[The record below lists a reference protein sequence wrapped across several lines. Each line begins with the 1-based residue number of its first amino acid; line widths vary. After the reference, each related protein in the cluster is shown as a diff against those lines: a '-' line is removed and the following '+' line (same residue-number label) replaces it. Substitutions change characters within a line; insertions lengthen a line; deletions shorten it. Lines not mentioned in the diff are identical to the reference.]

1 MKPRL
6 RTPGDLAKLL
16 GVRTERRPTYTARWN
31 GRSLNIQGLCTEV
44 YVHELMHWLLAT
56 PFRRS
61 QPNFGHGPAHNERS
75 GAWASMPYEKCRV
88 EEMYVGVMTRACLKV
103 MGIEDRFC
111 NNHPDRAKAE
121 CELTKQGLLDKQ
133 GRPVLPGLT
142 YEANL

>member
-1 MKPRL
+1 MKPKL

-16 GVRTERRPTYTARWN
+16 GVRTERRPTYTPLWD

-61 QPNFGHGPAHNERS
+61 LPNFGHGPARREA
-75 GAWASMPYEKCRV
+75 GGVWASMPYEKCRN
-88 EEMYVGVMTRACLKV
+88 EEIQVGVMTRACLKV
-103 MGIEDRFC
+103 MGLEGRFC
-111 NNHPDRAKAE
+111 NDHPERAKAE
-121 CELTKQGLLDKQ
+121 RELTKKGLLDKQ

-142 YEANL
+142 YEVSP